1 MTHILQETPVPPTIE
16 PDSPIDAPPPFDPDV
31 PGAPDG
37 GTGGD
42 TGEPSEPGQGGI

>member
-37 GTGGD
+37 GTG
-42 TGEPSEPGQGGI
+42 EPSEPDHGRI